1 MLKRFILVVYLIGQ
15 YIAAYPQL
23 CTGSLGDPLVDISF
37 GNGSNPGAAL
47 SAAATGYQYV
57 SSDCP
62 SDGFYTVR
70 NNTAA
75 CFGNT
80 WHTLN
85 TDHTGNGNGYFMLV
99 NASLQPSAFYV
110 DTVRGLCGGSTYEF
124 ASWVMNVILPSSC
137 NGNSNQPNLTFSIER
152 TNGTVLQTYNS
163 GNIPPAST
171 PTWRQYGFF
180 FTTPS
185 GVSDIV
191 LRIVNN
197 APGGCGN
204 DLALDDITFRPCGP
218 QLIPAIAGQ
227 NTISS
232 NLCEGVAASYTYSC
246 TVSAGFN
253 NPVFQWQRRFNGSAW
268 SDIPGAAATSYINNV
283 PASAPVGMYEYRL
296 TVAEAGNIA
305 APQCRISSLPI
316 RLTINPN
323 PVATAASNGPVCEG
337 TNLQLTAT
345 GGNQYAWSGPNGY
358 TASGATVTLS
368 NATLAQTGNY
378 TVVLT
383 NAAGC
388 IATASTT
395 VAINTKPTIN
405 VAFTDTAVC
414 ANDSVVLL
422 VSGTSLVYQWMPA
435 AGLSAAD
442 IASPKASPAIPTIY
456 RVTGTNAAGCRDSA
470 AITVNVYNKA
480 IANAGPDKTII
491 LGGAATLS
499 AGITGDYQSFSWSPS
514 PDIADPSILQPVV
527 SRVTDATYQLNVI
540 SKNGCGS
547 SSDQVNVNFYTGIFI
562 PNTFTPNNDGLN
574 DSWNIPALDAYPGF
588 ELKVF
593 NRYGQPVFENRN
605 VNQPW
610 DGSFK
615 GLPLEMGAYVYYIK
629 LNKELP
635 VLRGTVIIMR

>member
-1 MLKRFILVVYLIGQ
+1 MFKRFILICYLICQ
-15 YIAAYPQL
+15 YLAAYPQL

-37 GNGSNPGAAL
+37 GNGTNPGAPL

-57 SSDCP
+57 TSDCP
-62 SDGFYTVR
+62 GDGFYTVR
-70 NNTAA
+70 NSTSA

-80 WHTLN
+80 WHSLN
-85 TDHTGNGNGYFMLV
+85 MDHTGNGNGYFMLV

-137 NGNSNQPNLTFSIER
+137 NGNSNQPNLTFTIER
-152 TNGTVLQTYNS
+152 TDGTVLQTYNS
-163 GNIPPAST
+163 GNIPPANA

-232 NLCEGVAASYTYSC
+232 NLCEGVTATYTYSC

-253 NPVFQWQRRFNGSAW
+253 NPVFQWQHRFNGSTW
-268 SDIPGAAATSYINNV
+268 TDIPGAATTAYINNV
-283 PASAPVGMYEYRL
+283 LASTPVGIYEYRL

-305 APQCRISSLPI
+305 SPQCRISSLPI
-316 RLTINPN
+316 MLTINSN
-323 PVATAASNGPVCEG
+323 PVAAAASNGPVCEG
-337 TNLQLTAT
+337 INIQLTAS

-358 TASGATVTLS
+358 TASGAIVSLPNATALQAGNYNVTVT
-368 NATLAQTGNY
+368 NT
-378 TVVLT
+378 
-383 NAAGC
+383 AGC
-388 IATASTT
+388 IANASTT
-395 VAINTKPTIN
+395 VVIDPKPAINA
-405 VAFTDTAVC
+405 VFTDSAIC
-414 ANDSVVLL
+414 INDSITL
-422 VSGTSLVYQWMPA
+422 VASGNNLVYQWMPA
-435 AGLSAAD
+435 AGLSAVD
-442 IASPKASPAIPTIY
+442 IATPKASPAIPTTYKVI
-456 RVTGTNAAGCRDSA
+456 GTNAAGCKDS
-470 AITVNVYNKA
+470 IEIEVNVYNKA
-480 IANAGPDKTII
+480 IADAGPDKTII

-499 AGITGDYQSFSWSPS
+499 AGIEGDYESFTWSPS
-514 PDIADPSILQPVV
+514 PDIADPTVLQPVV
-527 SRVTDATYQLNVI
+527 SPVADATYQLNVI

-574 DSWNIPALDAYPGF
+574 DTWKIPALDAYPGF
-588 ELKVF
+588 ELKIF

-610 DGSFK
+610 DGNFK
-615 GLPLEMGAYVYYIK
+615 GLPLEMGTYVYFIK

-635 VLRGTVIIMR
+635 VLKGTVLILK

>member
-1 MLKRFILVVYLIGQ
+1 MLKRFILVGFFIGQ

-23 CTGSLGDPLVDISF
+23 CTGSLGDPLVNISF

-62 SDGFYTVR
+62 GDGFYTVR

-85 TDHTGNGNGYFMLV
+85 ADHTGDGNGYFMLV

-137 NGNSNQPNLTFSIER
+137 NGNSNQPNLTFTIER
-152 TNGTVLQTYNS
+152 TDGTVLQTYNS
-163 GNIPPAST
+163 GNIAPANA

-227 NTISS
+227 TTTSS
-232 NLCEGVAASYTYSC
+232 NLCEGVSATYTYSC

-253 NPVFQWQRRFNGSAW
+253 NPVFQWQQRFNGSPW
-268 SDIPGAAATSYINNV
+268 TDIPGAAATVYINNV
-283 PASAPVGMYEYRL
+283 PATAPVGLYEYRL

-305 APQCRISSLPI
+305 SPQCRISSLPI
-316 RLTINPN
+316 KLTINQN
-323 PVATAASNGPVCEG
+323 PVATATGNGPVCEG
-337 TNLQLTAT
+337 TSLQMTAT

-358 TASGATVTLS
+358 TASGSTVNLS
-368 NATLAQTGNY
+368 NATPAQAGNY
-378 TVVLT
+378 TVVVT

-388 IATASTT
+388 IASASTT
-395 VAINTKPTIN
+395 VAIDTKPTIN
-405 VAFTDTAVC
+405 ASFTDTAVC
-414 ANDSVVLL
+414 AGDSIVLI
-422 VSGTSLVYQWMPA
+422 VSGNSLSYQWTPS

-442 IASPKASPAIPTIY
+442 IAAPKASPAFPTIY
-456 RVTGTNAAGCRDSA
+456 KVTGTNAAGCRDSV
-470 AITVNVYNKA
+470 AITVNVHNKA

-499 AGITGDYQSFSWSPS
+499 ASITGDYQSFSWVPS
-514 PDIADPSILQPVV
+514 PDIADPTVLQPVV
-527 SRVTDATYQLNVI
+527 SPVADATYQLNVI
-540 SKNGCGS
+540 SRNGCGS
-547 SSDQVNVNFYTGIFI
+547 SSDMVNVNFYTGIFI

-574 DSWNIPALDAYPGF
+574 DTWNIPALDAYPGF

-593 NRYGQPVFENRN
+593 NRYGQPVFENRHLN
-605 VNQPW
+605 RPW

-615 GLPLEMGAYVYYIK
+615 GLPLEMGAYIYYIK

-635 VLRGTVIIMR
+635 VLKGTVIIIR